1 MTSQNIQQEGTIT
14 PPAAVIAYELHGN
27 CYLNITWRCTLR
39 CRFCPKFD
47 NVWTVQGYDLR
58 LHREPDVE
66 EIIDAVGDPR
76 RYRQIVFCG
85 LGESTLCL
93 DDMLQV
99 ARRLKAHGA
108 TLRVNTDGLANLVH
122 GEDVTPRLAGLID
135 SLSISLNAQDEAV
148 YNRHCRPLQPGAWQ
162 ALQDFATAARQH
174 VPDITLTAIDGLD
187 GVDISACE
195 RIAAG
200 LGVKF
205 RRRVLDAVG

>member
-1 MTSQNIQQEGTIT
+1 MTGQHLRQEGTVA

-39 CRFCPKFD
+39 CDFCPKFS

-66 EIIDAVGDPR
+66 EIIDAVGDPQ

-85 LGESTLCL
+85 LGESTLRL
-93 DDMLQV
+93 DDMLEV
-99 ARRLKAHGA
+99 ARRLKARGA
-108 TLRVNTDGLANLVH
+108 TVRVNTDGLANLIH
-122 GEDVTPRLAGLID
+122 GEDVTPRLAGLVN
-135 SLSISLNAQDEAV
+135 SLAISLNAQNEDI
-148 YNRHCRPLQPGAWQ
+148 YNRHCRPLQPGAWT
-162 ALQDFATAARQH
+162 ALQDFVRAARHH
-174 VPDITLTAIDGLD
+174 VPDITLTAVDGLD

-195 RIAAG
+195 QIAAD

-205 RRRVLDAVG
+205 RRRVLDEVG

>member
-1 MTSQNIQQEGTIT
+1 MTGQSVPQEGALT
-14 PPAAVIAYELHGN
+14 PPAAVIAYALHGN
-27 CYLNITWRCTLR
+27 CYLNITWHCTLR

-58 LHREPDVE
+58 LHREPGVE
-66 EIIDAVGDPR
+66 EITNAVGDPR

-85 LGESTLCL
+85 LGESTLRL
-93 DDMLQV
+93 DDMLEV
-99 ARRLKAHGA
+99 ARRLKARGA
-108 TLRVNTDGLANLVH
+108 TIRLNTDGLANLVH
-122 GEDVTPRLAGLID
+122 GKDVTPRLAGLID

-162 ALQDFATAARQH
+162 ALQDFTRAAKKH

-195 RIAAG
+195 QIAAD

-205 RRRVLDAVG
+205 RRRFLDEVG